1 MRSRIDWLDI
11 GLQIAGFVLIFVVLS
26 LVPWPF
32 ILKLLLALALA
43 PVLGFVIN
51 RARRAIRRRREEPK
65 RMRVISVETVDD

>member
-11 GLQIAGFVLIFVVLS
+11 GLQVAGFVLIFVVLS

-32 ILKLLLALALA
+32 ILKPLLALALA
-43 PVLGFVIN
+43 PVLGFATN
-51 RARRAIRRRREEPK
+51 RIRRAIRRRREEPK

>member
-11 GLQIAGFVLIFVVLS
+11 GLQIAGFVLIFVILS